1 MNAAKKI
8 RLLLEQ
14 SVDRQQ
20 TEVLLQLVANLQ
32 LGVPFDL
39 RRLFQIEPQYFELGM
54 ALLRDWRFDH
64 HIAARSKLFEEI
76 LARDAQLQ
84 RQLCQL
90 ELPALH

>member
-1 MNAAKKI
+1 M
-8 RLLLEQ
+8 LEQ

-84 RQLCQL
+84 RQLCHL